1 MIMLFPTQD
10 SRIESA
16 VRGLPGAVIG
26 TEDCLHL
33 AVHTPELPSGDHNPK
48 LPVMVTT
55 KTILTTM
62 MMISMM
68 TMMAMMMM
76 MGLRIVCT
84 QQSFKTVH
92 LPFQL
97 LSSNLVVFLR
107 TYSTI

>member
-55 KTILTTM
+55 KTMMTIMLMITM
-62 MMISMM
+62 MS
-68 TMMAMMMM
+68 MMMM
-76 MGLRIVCT
+76 SMML
-84 QQSFKTVH
+84 
-92 LPFQL
+92 
-97 LSSNLVVFLR
+97 
-107 TYSTI
+107 